1 MAIQKRHATGSNGG
15 STRPPRDLDALA
27 DSCHSEASRL
37 VDEFLV
43 GHPEFSLRD
52 VSRLHFRHK
61 EDGSEIAFVDLV
73 LEGGGAKGVALVG
86 AIFAME
92 RLGIRWRKVA
102 GTSAGAMVAAAL
114 ILCDHSF
121 CRAKADRLVRALAAF
136 EMEAI
141 FDGGKHARFLM
152 EKLKQTRRRSGLL
165 FYLQYALHFLRG
177 IRKLPE
183 LQRDLAINPGA
194 DFGTYFAGVCREH
207 CGTTEFSLEE
217 LNRRW
222 ADDVARLHEQYDP
235 VATRVPDEELM
246 AELQVIAFDVVNSR
260 KAVLPR
266 DSGWYGADARS
277 WSIPQLVRASIAL
290 PMVFSPIRLEQ
301 LQAPPIVRDTAPK
314 EALFVD
320 GVLVAN
326 LPLDVFDER
335 DADEAVCPTIGLLID
350 ETKQGEETPARAEI
364 NTLSSFA
371 KALAVGLIDRQWAD
385 LDNRKDNDRIVRI
398 SNIVTSGRGVEVLDY
413 DMTDDE
419 TVDLFLNGARAAL
432 AKLAS
437 WDYQDHLEIE

>member
-1 MAIQKRHATGSNGG
+1 MANQKMSGTSSKGG
-15 STRPPRDLDALA
+15 PTRQPRDLDAVA
-27 DSCHSEASRL
+27 DRCHSEASRL
-37 VDEFLV
+37 VDEFLLRNP
-43 GHPEFSLRD
+43 GFSLRD

-152 EKLKQTRRRSGLL
+152 EKLKQKSRKRGLL
-165 FYLQYALHFLRG
+165 FYLEYGLHFLRG

-207 CGTTEFSLEE
+207 CGSTAFSLEE
-217 LNRRW
+217 LSRRW
-222 ADDVARLHEQYDP
+222 TEDVARLHKKYDA
-235 VATRVPDEELM
+235 VADEVPDEELM

-301 LQAPPIVRDTAPK
+301 LQAPPVVRNTALK

-326 LPLDVFDER
+326 LPLDVFDES
-335 DADEAVCPTIGLLID
+335 DADQAVCPTIGLLID
-350 ETKQGEETPARAEI
+350 ETMQGEEPPARDEI
-364 NTLSSFA
+364 KTLSGYA

-398 SNIVTSGRGVEVLDY
+398 SNIVTGGRSVEVLDY
-413 DMTDDE
+413 DMTDAE

-432 AKLAS
+432 DKLES
-437 WDYQDHLEIE
+437 WDYQEHLEID